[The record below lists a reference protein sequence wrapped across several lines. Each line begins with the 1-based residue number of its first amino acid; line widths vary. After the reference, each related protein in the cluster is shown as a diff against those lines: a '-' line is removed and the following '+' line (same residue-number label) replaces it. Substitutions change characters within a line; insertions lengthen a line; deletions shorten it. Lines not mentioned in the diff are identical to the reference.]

1 MAKPTTDT
9 RENSMAFKNK
19 ILPACAAL
27 GLIIAIVVVV
37 QSQKETPPAQPVAQP
52 AQAPFKSY
60 IGGAGIVEARTQNI
74 SIGTSL
80 PGIVKTVFVNVGDRV
95 KAGAPLFQIDDR
107 ELRAD
112 LLVKQANLVK
122 ARAAVEEAKASLKDY
137 QAQYALVRHATD
149 RRAVSVDDVQK
160 RRYAEE
166 LARAKLVSARAA
178 VTAAGADLKA
188 TQTSIERLMVRAPLD
203 CEVLQVNLRPGE
215 YAQTGVL
222 STPLIRLG
230 DLDRMHIRVDID
242 ENDAWRFR
250 PETRAIASL
259 RGNRDLKAELVFVRV
274 EPYVTPKTSLTG
286 SSTERVDTRVLQ
298 AIYSFDRN
306 ALPAYVGQQMDVFIE
321 TAEVPV
327 SVAAGAAV
335 AGEGD
340 KK

>member
-1 MAKPTTDT
+1 MT
-9 RENSMAFKNK
+9 FKNK
-19 ILPACAAL
+19 ILPAGAVL
-27 GLIIAIVVVV
+27 GLIIALVVVV

-52 AQAPFKSY
+52 AQAPFMSY
-60 IGGAGIVEARTQNI
+60 IGGAGIIEARTQNI

-80 PGIVKTVFVNVGDRV
+80 PGIVKTVFVNVGDKV

-107 ELRAD
+107 ELRAE

-122 ARAAVEEAKASLKDY
+122 ARAAVAEARASLKDY
-137 QAQYALVRHATD
+137 QAQYELVRHATD

-166 LARAKLVSARAA
+166 LARAKLASAGAA
-178 VTAAGADLKA
+178 VTAAEADLKA
-188 TQTSIERLMVRAPLD
+188 TRTSLERLTVRAPID
-203 CEVLQVNLRPGE
+203 CEVMQVNVRPGE
-215 YAQTGVL
+215 YAQTGAL

-230 DLDRMHIRVDID
+230 DLDRLHIRVDID
-242 ENDAWRFR
+242 ENDAWRFK
-250 PETRAIASL
+250 PETRAVASL
-259 RGNRDLKAELVFVRV
+259 RGNRDLKTDLTFVRV

-298 AIYSFDRN
+298 VIYSFDRN

-321 TAEVPV
+321 TPEVPV
-327 SVAAGAAV
+327 AVASEAPVAAPG
-335 AGEGD
+335 G

>member
-1 MAKPTTDT
+1 MVL
-9 RENSMAFKNK
+9 KNK
-19 ILPACAAL
+19 ILPAVAAV
-27 GLIIAIVVVV
+27 GLVIALVVAVR
-37 QSQKETPPAQPVAQP
+37 SQRETQPAQPVAQP
-52 AQAPFKSY
+52 AQAPFTSY
-60 IGGAGIVEARTQNI
+60 IGGAGIVEARTENI

-80 PGIVKTVFVNVGDRV
+80 PGIVKTVLVKVGDRV

-112 LLVKQANLVK
+112 LLVKQANLLK
-122 ARAAVEEAKASLKDY
+122 SRAAVKEARASLKDY
-137 QAQYALVRHATD
+137 QAQYELVRHATD

-166 LARAKLVSARAA
+166 LARAKLESARAA
-178 VTAAGADLKA
+178 VIAAEADLKA
-188 TQTSIERLMVRAPLD
+188 TQTSLERLMVRAPMD

-230 DLDRMHIRVDID
+230 DLDRLHIRVDID
-242 ENDAWRFR
+242 ENDAWRFK
-250 PETRAIASL
+250 PKTRAAAFL
-259 RGNRDLKAELVFVRV
+259 RGNRDLKAELVFVRT

-298 AIYSFDRN
+298 VIYSFDRQ

-321 TAEVPV
+321 APEVPV
-327 SVAAGAAV
+327 SMAAGAAA
-335 AGEGD
+335 AGSGGR
-340 KK
+340 K

>member
-1 MAKPTTDT
+1 MT
-9 RENSMAFKNK
+9 FKNK
-19 ILPACAAL
+19 ILPAFAAI
-27 GLIIAIVVVV
+27 GLVIAIVVVV

-80 PGIVKTVFVNVGDRV
+80 PGIVKTVFVNVRV

-107 ELRAD
+107 ELRAE

-122 ARAAVEEAKASLKDY
+122 ARAAVAEARASLKDY
-137 QAQYALVRHATD
+137 QAQYELVRHATD

-166 LARAKLVSARAA
+166 LARAKLSSARAA

-188 TQTSIERLMVRAPLD
+188 TQTSLERLVVCAPLD
-203 CEVLQVNLRPGE
+203 CEVMQVNLRPGE
-215 YAQTGVL
+215 YAPTGAL
-222 STPLIRLG
+222 STPLMRLG
-230 DLDRMHIRVDID
+230 DLDRLHLRVDID
-242 ENDAWRFR
+242 ENDAWRFK
-250 PETRAIASL
+250 PETRAVAFL
-259 RGNRDLKAELVFVRV
+259 RGNRDLKADLVFVWV

-298 AIYSFDRN
+298 VIYSFGRK

-321 TAEVPV
+321 TPEVPV
-327 SVAAGAAV
+327 SVAAGAPVIAP
-335 AGEGD
+335 GG
-340 KK
+340 KN